1 MYYPKLEHVSLG
13 QPWCL
18 KSLREYTSHSET
30 QEAGLLAASDDES
43 PLPTQPLISV
53 FCTLKNPGKGIQ
65 HPPEP
70 NEEEIVLVQT
80 LVLIVALIISTGH
93 GIIVLTVF
101 GVCYYTFFID
111 KISTNITPTLI
122 SGTSHIT

>member
-18 KSLREYTSHSET
+18 KSPREYTSHSGI
-30 QEAGLLAASDDES
+30 QEAGLLADSDDES

-53 FCTLKNPGKGIQ
+53 FCTRSNPGKGIQ
-65 HPPEP
+65 HPPES

-80 LVLIVALIISTGH
+80 LVLIVAPIISTGH
-93 GIIVLTVF
+93 GIIISTVF
-101 GVCYYTFFID
+101 GVYYYQIAID
-111 KISTNITPTLI
+111 KISTHMTTTVIYR
-122 SGTSHIT
+122 TSKIP

>member
-18 KSLREYTSHSET
+18 KSPREYTIHLGI
-30 QEAGLLAASDDES
+30 QGAGLLADSDDES

-53 FCTLKNPGKGIQ
+53 FCTLTNPGKGIQ
-65 HPPEP
+65 HLPEP

-80 LVLIVALIISTGH
+80 LDFIVALIISTGH
-93 GIIVLTVF
+93 GIIILTVF
-101 GVCYYTFFID
+101 GVYYYQMAID
-111 KISTNITPTLI
+111 KLSTHMITTVISR
-122 SGTSHIT
+122 TSTIP

>member
-1 MYYPKLEHVSLG
+1 MSP
-13 QPWCL
+13 
-18 KSLREYTSHSET
+18 REYTSHSEI

-53 FCTLKNPGKGIQ
+53 FCTLTNPGKGIQ

-80 LVLIVALIISTGH
+80 LVLIVAPILLTGH
-93 GIIVLTVF
+93 GIIISMVLGVYYYQTV
-101 GVCYYTFFID
+101 ID
-111 KISTNITPTLI
+111 KISTHMTTMVIFR
-122 SGTSHIT
+122 TSTIP